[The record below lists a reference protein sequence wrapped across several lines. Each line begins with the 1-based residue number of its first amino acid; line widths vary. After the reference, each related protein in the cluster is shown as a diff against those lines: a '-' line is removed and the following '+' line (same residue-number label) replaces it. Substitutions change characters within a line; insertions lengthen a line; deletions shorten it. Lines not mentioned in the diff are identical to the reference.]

1 MNRKSILV
9 LSAAAAAV
17 LGAAC
22 VVLVILLNVQRQRE
36 RAAAEAAASEAAAR
50 VADAER
56 LREAERDRS
65 RVAEQNRELAGLAHN
80 LRNSEA
86 RQASNV
92 AALVKQIKTSGTNS
106 PDDGTSGALGG
117 GQGMGEMFEKMMSDP
132 AMKEMIRS
140 QQKTMM
146 KSMYGSLFKELNL
159 PAEQQ
164 KKLTELLLDA
174 QMSSVEN
181 MGDLFK
187 SEGDARTNAINAVA
201 EKQKATQEQ
210 IKALLGDE
218 KYAQY
223 EDYQKTLG
231 DRMVLNQFQ
240 QQSAGTET
248 ELRDD
253 QMQRLVAL
261 IKEERARTPP
271 IFDEDPGKTAEN
283 LQKVFDTELFDKQM
297 KWQEELNKRVL
308 GRAGGLLTPE
318 QLKEYAEFQESQF
331 NMMKLSMKM
340 AREMFKGQEVPT
352 RFGIPV
358 SPAR

>member
-9 LSAAAAAV
+9 LSAAAAV

-22 VVLVILLNVQRQRE
+22 VVLVLLLNIQRHRE

-56 LREAERDRS
+56 LREAERERS
-65 RVAEQNRELAGLAHN
+65 RVEQQNRELAGLAHN

-86 RQASNV
+86 QQASNV
-92 AALVKQIKTSGTNS
+92 AALVKQIKSSGTNS
-106 PDDGTSGALGG
+106 TDDGTSG
-117 GQGMGEMFEKMMSDP
+117 GQGTGEMFEKMMSDP

-187 SEGDARTNAINAVA
+187 SQGDARTNAINAVA

-253 QMQRLVAL
+253 QMQRLVDL

-283 LQKVFDTELFDKQM
+283 LQKVFDAELFDKQM
-297 KWQEELNKRVL
+297 QWQEDLNKRVL
-308 GRAGGLLTPE
+308 ARAGGVLTPE
-318 QLKEYAEFQESQF
+318 QLKEYGEFQESQL
-331 NMMKLSMKM
+331 NMQKLGMKM
-340 AREMFKGQEVPT
+340 ARELFKGKDAP
-352 RFGIPV
+352 
-358 SPAR
+358 

>member
-1 MNRKSILV
+1 MNRKIILL
-9 LSAAAAAV
+9 LSAAAAVA

-22 VVLVILLNVQRQRE
+22 VVLVLLLNVQRHRE

-56 LREAERDRS
+56 LREAERERS
-65 RVAEQNRELAGLAHN
+65 RVEQQNRELAGLAHN

-86 RQASNV
+86 LQASNV

-106 PDDGTSGALGG
+106 PDDGGLGG
-117 GQGMGEMFEKMMSDP
+117 AQGMGEMFQKMMSDP
-132 AMKEMIRS
+132 AMKDMIRS
-140 QQKTMM
+140 QQKGMM

-174 QMSSVEN
+174 QMSGVESA
-181 MGDLFK
+181 GDLFK
-187 SEGDARTNAINAVA
+187 GEDAARTNAVNTLA
-201 EKQKATQEQ
+201 EKQKTTQAQ
-210 IKALLGDE
+210 IKALLGEE
-218 KYAQY
+218 KFGQY
-223 EDYQKTLG
+223 EDYQKTLS

-248 ELRDD
+248 ELKDE
-253 QMQRLVAL
+253 QMQRLIAL
-261 IKEERARTPP
+261 IKEERARIPP
-271 IFDEDPGKTAEN
+271 IIDEDPDRTAEN
-283 LQKVFDTELFDKQM
+283 LQKVLNPELFDKQM
-297 KWQEELNKRVL
+297 QWQEALNKRVL

-340 AREMFKGQEVPT
+340 AREMFKGKGAP
-352 RFGIPV
+352 
-358 SPAR
+358 